1 MTRVIFWL
9 TYKIVLLCKRGFK
22 IILEWNKI
30 IILKGGMYVTKD
42 YCTNNMFKL
51 SINKLISFAYIV
63 DSYDA
68 FHARLGN

>member
-1 MTRVIFWL
+1 
-9 TYKIVLLCKRGFK
+9 
-22 IILEWNKI
+22 
-30 IILKGGMYVTKD
+30 MYVTKD